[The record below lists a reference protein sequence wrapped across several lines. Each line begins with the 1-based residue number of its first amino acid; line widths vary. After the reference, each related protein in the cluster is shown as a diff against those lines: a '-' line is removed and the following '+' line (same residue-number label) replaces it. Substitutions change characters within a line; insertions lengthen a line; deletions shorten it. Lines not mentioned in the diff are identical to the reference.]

1 MENIIENNMEKKSFI
16 SKLWV
21 QSLVGIILIIA
32 SLAVLLYW
40 KSTSSYVAVDM
51 SQISAPIINIG
62 PENAGILSEVY
73 VKPGDKVSA
82 GQALARTGSEILTA
96 KVDGII
102 INVNNTPGQV
112 FTVSTAGSS
121 IVSMIDPSQLRVVGK
136 IDEDK
141 GLSQIKVGDPASFT
155 VDAFGSE
162 QFTGIVDSISQTA
175 DQSSVVFSISDKRE
189 IKQFDVKVRY
199 DISAY
204 PEFKNG
210 MSAKLRIYAR

>member
-1 MENIIENNMEKKSFI
+1 MENIIENKMEKKSFI

>member
-1 MENIIENNMEKKSFI
+1 M
-16 SKLWV
+16 
-21 QSLVGIILIIA
+21 
-32 SLAVLLYW
+32 
-40 KSTSSYVAVDM
+40 
-51 SQISAPIINIG
+51 
-62 PENAGILSEVY
+62 
-73 VKPGDKVSA
+73 
-82 GQALARTGSEILTA
+82 
-96 KVDGII
+96 DGII

>member
-1 MENIIENNMEKKSFI
+1 MENNMEKKSFI

>member
-1 MENIIENNMEKKSFI
+1 MEKKSFI